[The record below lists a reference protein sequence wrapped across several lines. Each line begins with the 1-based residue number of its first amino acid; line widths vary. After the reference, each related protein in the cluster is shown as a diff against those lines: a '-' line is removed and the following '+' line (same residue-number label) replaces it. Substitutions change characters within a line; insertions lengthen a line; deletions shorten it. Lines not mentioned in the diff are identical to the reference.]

1 VKAPDFWAR
10 PGFLGDVLSPL
21 GWVTE
26 VITARRLVASGFNP
40 GIPVICVGNAGVG
53 GAGKTPVVL
62 DLLGRLPGRPF
73 ALTRGYRGRLR
84 GPVLV
89 DLSLHGPG
97 DVGDEALLLAA
108 HAPTVVA
115 RDRAAGAR
123 LALAEGAT
131 VIVMDDGLQ
140 NPGLAKT
147 MSLLVVDGGYGFGNA
162 RLLPAG
168 PLREP
173 VAAAASRC
181 RAAVMIG
188 PDATNAASLLGG
200 LPVLQARLVAE
211 CATPFAGR
219 PMLAFAGIGRPEKFF
234 ESVTALG
241 GNVVARRSFPDH
253 HRYRERDAE
262 SLLEEAGRYA
272 ADLVTTAKDYVKLSR
287 DLQKRTLVVR
297 VRLAWENENLLRDML
312 R

>member
-1 VKAPDFWAR
+1 MKAPDFWAR
-10 PGFLGDVLSPL
+10 PGLLGAALSPL
-21 GWVTE
+21 GRITGA
-26 VITARRLVASGFNP
+26 ITARRMAVSGFNP

-89 DLSLHGPG
+89 EPGLHGAA

-108 HAPTVVA
+108 TAPTIVA

-147 MSLLVVDGGYGFGNA
+147 FSLLVVDGGYGFGN
-162 RLLPAG
+162 RQMLPAG
-168 PLREP
+168 PLREN
-173 VAAAASRC
+173 VAAAAARC

-188 PDATNAASLLGG
+188 PDVTGAASLLGG
-200 LPVLQARLVAE
+200 LPVLRARLVAE

-234 ESVTALG
+234 ESVASLG
-241 GNVVARRSFPDH
+241 GNVVAKRSFPDH

-262 SLLEEAGRYA
+262 SLLEEAGRHA

-297 VRLAWENENLLRDML
+297 VRVVWENEGLLRDML